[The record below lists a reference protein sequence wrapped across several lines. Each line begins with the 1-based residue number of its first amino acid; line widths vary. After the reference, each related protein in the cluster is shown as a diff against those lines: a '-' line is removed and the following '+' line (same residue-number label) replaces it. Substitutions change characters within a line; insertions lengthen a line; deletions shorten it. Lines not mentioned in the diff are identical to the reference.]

1 MSLTM
6 DKPVMEGQGLACA
19 AVLHRLAGAE
29 VTMPADTPAHVRLV
43 QLHAGGT
50 LFEMGALHPYLYVIR
65 KGCVK
70 TVYRQPDGEE
80 WVQDFLAEGAFFGS
94 VTALMPGG
102 RCSYACEALEDCEL
116 ERLDYA
122 WIERTAQQDPLWR
135 IALLHGWKDYA
146 TRKEWREHDLLT
158 LSPQARYE
166 AIVAKDPSLAARV
179 PQKDLARYL
188 GITPVSLSRIR
199 RRLVNGVADGCPDEM
214 QT

>member
-6 DKPVMEGQGLACA
+6 DKPGQHALACV
-19 AVLHRLAGAE
+19 AVLQRLAGAQ
-29 VTMPADTPAHVRLV
+29 VPMPADTAEHVRIV
-43 QLHAGGT
+43 QVAQGGT
-50 LFEMGALHPYLYVIR
+50 LFEMGEVHPYVYVIR
-65 KGCVK
+65 RGCVK

-94 VTALMPGG
+94 VTALVPGG
-102 RCSYACEALEDCEL
+102 RCSYACEALEDTEL

-122 WIERTAQQDPLWR
+122 WIERVAQHDAVWR

-166 AIVAKDPSLAARV
+166 AIVAKDPSLASRV

-199 RRLVNGVADGCPDEM
+199 KRLTDGPQGDVAGRAASA
-214 QT
+214 

>member
-1 MSLTM
+1 M
-6 DKPVMEGQGLACA
+6 DKPAADARALACV
-19 AVLHRLAGAE
+19 AVLRHLAGAE
-29 VTMPADTPAHVRLV
+29 VRMPADTHDHVRIV
-43 QLHAGGT
+43 QVPQGGT
-50 LFEMGALHPYLYVIR
+50 LFEMGQVHPYLYVIR
-65 KGCVK
+65 QGCVK
-70 TVYRQPDGEE
+70 TVYRQPDGNE
-80 WVQDFLAEGAFFGS
+80 WVQDFMAEGAFFGS
-94 VTALMPGG
+94 VTALVAGG
-102 RCSYACEALEDCEL
+102 RCSYACEALEDSEL

-122 WIERTAQQDPLWR
+122 WIERTAQHDPLWR

-199 RRLVNGVADGCPDEM
+199 RRLTGEM
-214 QT
+214 QG